1 MGLGGRKVPP
11 NKALGY
17 LLIVVGVI
25 IMALS
30 MPLFV
35 YAALVG
41 ALIAYVGYTLIVR

>member
-1 MGLGGRKVPP
+1 MGLGRRKVPP

-17 LLIVVGVI
+17 LLIAVGVI

-41 ALIAYVGYTLIVR
+41 ALIAYVGYTLIGR